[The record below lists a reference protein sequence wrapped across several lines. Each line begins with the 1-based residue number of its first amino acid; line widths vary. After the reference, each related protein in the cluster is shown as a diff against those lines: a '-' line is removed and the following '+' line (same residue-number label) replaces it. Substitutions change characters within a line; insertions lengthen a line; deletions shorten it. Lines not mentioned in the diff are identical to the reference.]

1 MSMKT
6 IKEIEHEFGF
16 HLLQINNN
24 TKLLEE
30 FKTLLLKTEKDK
42 FKWTHGFLN
51 EWNTQVIS
59 DKKTLLAIKNNIK
72 IHTKKIKNI
81 I

>member
-6 IKEIEHEFGF
+6 IEEIKHEFGF

-24 TKLLEE
+24 TKLLDE
-30 FKTLLLKTEKDK
+30 FKTLLLKTEKDQ

-51 EWNTQVIS
+51 EWSTHVIS

>member
-1 MSMKT
+1 MKT
-6 IKEIEHEFGF
+6 IKEIEHEFEF

-30 FKTLLLKTEKDK
+30 FKTLLLKTEKDQ

-51 EWNTQVIS
+51 EWNTRVIS